1 MEKGRE
7 FSFTKINKYIDKK
20 RKTTESKNNYLNLTQ
35 LNGSI
40 YSPTYDKNPIRIL
53 SQEKERSET
62 NENLKLKLEKEFN
75 KNGKKYFDLNLNKEN
90 NSLTSKGKIINYI
103 MKNDKR
109 EKINTNIKTNNS
121 TVLKS
126 KSAKKL
132 IESITIRKNNN
143 NSSIFKT
150 NNQNF
155 SSNNM
160 INNNTNNNIINKNNI
175 INTNNNFINTNNLS
189 IEKFLAKEILKFLE
203 EMKNLQI
210 SICKKEPNIKELKKN
225 FEKRKSNL
233 YQEALKFSKTDS
245 NIQIIQDN
253 RSYSSLISS
262 NSAITTGTP
271 LTNSNI
277 INYSNQNVK
286 ELTDSISV
294 LRTALED
301 IKSNS
306 QFITSQLRSEIT
318 NLNNKV
324 SKQMNSIVQ
333 YEKNINNNLNS
344 IRNIYKLLKPYY
356 NGFNLNSVM
365 DSLQS
370 QNSFSYNVNQQENK
384 FEWYENEIKKI
395 INSLD
400 KNNNNNIQNITNN
413 ENNNIHIIDQKS
425 SITDIN
431 DPNKL
436 YFNIKNLCS
445 EIIEMIRPYINEDEN
460 ENELNSIFDTKD
472 NFEDGVIMNEIENL
486 KKIIKSLLNQ
496 IDNLNI
502 DKIKLEKELNESR
515 IQCETYKNALN
526 NTVINKMKYNKKT
539 SFDDDDNFSESENFR
554 KLNNDLLAIQ
564 NDLLQKLEMKD
575 IENERNQEEIRE
587 LLELNKKIDKEDEIN
602 QNNNNDLTSNY
613 VSVEKY
619 RYLLNLFDNE
629 QDRLKQ
635 LKSDYLHLIQDLSNY
650 IENGTKISI
659 DLNKLNLYTNKKTTY
674 EFNLDEELDSK
685 DLGKLNDNDLLTDKS
700 TLSNKNLQINIIN
713 NNNKEIQGNI
723 LNKYNNNNSN
733 NNNNN
738 KVSNFKQ
745 INNYKIE
752 LKQYK
757 NEIEKLNKKL
767 NDVNDIITT
776 LSSAIIKLFF
786 EVQYS
791 NKGKE
796 LFNLIFKLLN
806 YSEDKI
812 YKLFSEK
819 EKIKK

>member
-1 MEKGRE
+1 MEKEKE
-7 FSFTKINKYIDKK
+7 FLFTNINKYKDKK
-20 RKTTESKNNYLNLTQ
+20 RKIKQFKKNYLNLTR
-35 LNGSI
+35 LNGEI
-40 YSPTYDKNPIRIL
+40 YIPTYDKNLTRIL
-53 SQEKERSET
+53 SHDKERSEI
-62 NENLKLKLEKEFN
+62 NENLKLKLENQFN
-75 KNGKKYFDLNLNKEN
+75 KNEKKLFDLNLNKEN
-90 NSLTSKGKIINYI
+90 NSMASKGKIINYI
-103 MKNDKR
+103 MKNVKR
-109 EKINTNIKTNNS
+109 EKINPNIKTNNS

-132 IESITIRKNNN
+132 IETVTIRKNNN
-143 NSSIFKT
+143 NSSMFKT

-175 INTNNNFINTNNLS
+175 INTNNNIINTNNLS

-203 EMKNLQI
+203 DMKKLQI
-210 SICKKEPNIKELKKN
+210 SICRKEPNVKELKKN
-225 FEKRKSNL
+225 FEKRKTNL
-233 YQEALKFSKTDS
+233 YHEALKFSKTDT
-245 NIQIIQDN
+245 NIHILQDN

-277 INYSNQNVK
+277 VNYTNQNVK

-333 YEKNINNNLNS
+333 YENNLNKNLNS

-356 NGFNLNSVM
+356 NGFNINSVM

-370 QNSFSYNVNQQENK
+370 QNSFAYNVNQQENK

-395 INSLD
+395 INSLE
-400 KNNNNNIQNITNN
+400 KNNRIN

-425 SITDIN
+425 FITDIN

-436 YFNIKNLCS
+436 YFNVKNLCS

-486 KKIIKSLLNQ
+486 KKIIKSLLTQ

-502 DKIKLEKELNESR
+502 DKEKLERELNESR

-526 NTVINKMKYNKKT
+526 HTVINKMKYDKN
-539 SFDDDDNFSESENFR
+539 SFEAEDNFSESENFR

-587 LLELNKKIDKEDEIN
+587 LLELNKKLEKEDEIN
-602 QNNNNDLTSNY
+602 KININDVSSNF
-613 VSVEKY
+613 VSIEKY
-619 RYLLNLFDNE
+619 KYLLNLFSNE

-659 DLNKLNLYTNKKTTY
+659 DLNKLNLYTNKKSTY
-674 EFNLDEELDSK
+674 EFNLEEEPDSK
-685 DLGKLNDNDLLTDKS
+685 DLGKLNENDLLTEKS

-713 NNNKEIQGNI
+713 NNSKEIRGNI
-723 LNKYNNNNSN
+723 LNKYNI

-738 KVSNFKQ
+738 KGSNFKQ
-745 INNYKIE
+745 INNLKVE
-752 LKQYK
+752 LKQSK
-757 NEIEKLNKKL
+757 NEIEKVNQKL
-767 NDVNDIITT
+767 NDVNDIVTT
-776 LSSAIIKLFF
+776 LSSAINKLFY

-819 EKIKK
+819 EKMKK